1 MWLFSKAAVV
11 FSSLAMFLCD
21 PGEDFLVST
30 LFYSG
35 FASTSFLY
43 AEVVLIFIHLESE
56 ITAENTHSFQ
66 LTVDMLELVL
76 MEAKIKAKKV
86 RGFLLAN
93 PQNPLGDVYSL
104 DLLMQYLPFAKRH
117 SLCVVM
123 DEIYMLSVF
132 DDSIS
137 MLHF

>member
-1 MWLFSKAAVV
+1 
-11 FSSLAMFLCD
+11 
-21 PGEDFLVST
+21 
-30 LFYSG
+30 
-35 FASTSFLY
+35 
-43 AEVVLIFIHLESE
+43 
-56 ITAENTHSFQ
+56 
-66 LTVDMLELVL
+66 MLELVL